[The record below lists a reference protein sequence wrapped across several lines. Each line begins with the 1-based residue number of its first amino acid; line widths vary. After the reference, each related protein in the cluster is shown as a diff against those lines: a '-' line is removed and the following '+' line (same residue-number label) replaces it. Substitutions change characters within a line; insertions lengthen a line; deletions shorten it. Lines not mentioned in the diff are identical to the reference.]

1 MMRQSALTTAV
12 AFVTAAGLAG
22 TAWAAQTAP
31 ADGKGLSMAEFEKLH
46 KEVRPP
52 KDELWRTIPW
62 KISLLEG
69 REAAAKEKKP
79 IFVWI
84 ASGEPLGCG

>member
-1 MMRQSALTTAV
+1 MRLSVLNRAAAL
-12 AFVTAAGLAG
+12 AAAAALMG
-22 TAWAAQTAP
+22 TAWAEQSSTAP
-31 ADGKGLSMAEFEKLH
+31 GMTAADFEKLH

-52 KDELWRTIPW
+52 REELWRTIPW

-69 REAAAKEKKP
+69 RDAAAKEKKP

>member
-1 MMRQSALTTAV
+1 MRLPARKSVAALAAAV
-12 AFVTAAGLAG
+12 SLAG
-22 TAWAAQTAP
+22 AAWATQDSTPGIP
-31 ADGKGLSMAEFEKLH
+31 AGEFEKLH

-52 KDELWRTIPW
+52 RGELWRSIPW

-79 IFVWI
+79 IFAWI